1 MTAYA
6 LRVNGRRRPREID
19 EQHPTLTWK
28 YRGTGPE
35 GAQIVWVDEH
45 DAVSGAWSRIWSS
58 ECGQEE
64 RMIGFPGT
72 RQLTPFGRYRW
83 GVEAVDAVGHDVSAV
98 SEFETGHLGT
108 PWRASWIH
116 RPDHRDAVT
125 PPAAELIPRT
135 FQTAYSAPPAQFR
148 TRFDAPGDVVSA
160 RLYIS
165 ARGIYRASVNGVR
178 VGQDELT
185 PGWTD
190 YRRRIEYQAYDVTD
204 LIAPGR
210 TALAVTVADGWW
222 SGYLGYNT
230 RRHADQ
236 YGTRPEL
243 IAELRMVRADG
254 TEDVV
259 VSDTSWR
266 ESPGHI
272 VMADLLMGEYHD
284 HRFATE
290 GWESPGYDDSAW
302 SRAEVSAVSSGDL
315 SGQLADPVRVHSILS
330 ARTVTVIGDGVI
342 VDFGQNLVGRV
353 RLTVRGQALGSVIT
367 VRHGEMLQDGTL
379 YTENLRTAEATDAF
393 VARGLGAETFEPA
406 FTLHGFRYAE
416 VTGLTGP
423 LSAEDVVAVVLT
435 SDNEPTGTFQTGSTL
450 VNRLQSN
457 IVWGQRGNYVA
468 VPTDCP
474 QRDERLGWT
483 ADTQIFART
492 GAFNADIRAFLS
504 RWLDDLAGAQDAAG
518 RVPDVVPNPPTSD
531 NFSDGAPGW
540 GDAAVIVPW
549 VLYEEYGDLRMLRR
563 HYPMMRAWV
572 EYVRQSNPDGLWT
585 RHVGNNYGDWLSVDE
600 VTPPL
605 LVAAAY
611 QIHSVDLLARAAH
624 HLSETDDERRYAILA
639 SGLRRQFTEQFV
651 RPDGRVAGDTQTGY
665 LMLLAWGLAPD
676 DLRAPLAERL
686 VDLIEHRGNRL
697 TSGFLGI
704 NLLLPVLSSIGRDD
718 LAVALLLQTDYPS
731 WGYSIERGA
740 TTIWERWDGYT
751 TERGFQDVAMN
762 SFNHYS
768 LGSVGEWL
776 YRRVAGIDQA
786 PGSVGYRI
794 VEFAPLI
801 TPELS
806 PVEASFDSPRGRI
819 TASWDAAGTASI
831 DVPPDT
837 TAIVRLPGT
846 GTIVGPGRHDFTFPP
861 HHALRTERT
870 SS

>member
-6 LRVNGRRRPREID
+6 LCVNGRRRPLELD
-19 EQHPTLTWK
+19 EQRPTLTWK
-28 YRGTGPE
+28 HRGTGPA
-35 GAQIVWVDEH
+35 GPQTVWVDEH
-45 DAVSGAWSRIWSS
+45 DAVSGTWTRVWSS

-64 RMIGFPGT
+64 RSISVPASWP
-72 RQLTPFGRYRW
+72 LAPFGRYRW
-83 GVEAVDAVGHDVSAV
+83 GVDAVDAAGEDLSAG
-98 SEFETGHLGT
+98 SDFATGHLGT
-108 PWRASWIH
+108 PWQASWIH
-116 RPDHRDAVT
+116 RPHLREAVT
-125 PPAAELIPRT
+125 PPAAQLIPRT
-135 FQTAYSAPPAQFR
+135 FQTAYSAPPSQFR
-148 TRFDAPGDVVSA
+148 TTFDARKEIVSA

-165 ARGIYRASVNGVR
+165 ARGIYQASISGVR
-178 VGQDELT
+178 VGHDELT

-210 TALAVTVADGWW
+210 VALAVTVADGWW

-243 IAELRMVRADG
+243 IAELHLVHADG
-254 TEDVV
+254 TKEVV
-259 VSDTSWR
+259 ASDASWR

-290 GWESPGYDDSAW
+290 GWEDPGFDDSAW
-302 SRAEVSAVSSGDL
+302 PRAEVSAVESGAL
-315 SGQLADPVRVHSILS
+315 SGQLADPVRVHSILP
-330 ARTVTVIGDGVI
+330 AQTLTHRDGAVI

-353 RLTVRGQALGSVIT
+353 RLTVRGQARDSVVT
-367 VRHGEMLQDGTL
+367 LRHGEMLHDGAL
-379 YTENLRTAEATDAF
+379 YTENLRTAEARDSF
-393 VARGLGAETFEPA
+393 VARGLRTETFEPA

-416 VTGLTGP
+416 IGGLTGP
-423 LSAEDVVAVVLT
+423 LSPEDVTAVVLT
-435 SDNEPTGTFQTGSTL
+435 SDNEPTGTFQVGSAL
-450 VNRLQSN
+450 VDRLQRN
-457 IVWGQRGNYVA
+457 IAWGQRGNYLA

-492 GAFNADIRAFLS
+492 GAFNADIRAFLT
-504 RWLDDLAGAQDAAG
+504 RWLDDLAGAQDASG

-549 VLYEEYGDLRMLRR
+549 ILYEEYGDLGMLRR

-572 EYVRQSNPDGLWT
+572 EYVRRSNPDGLWT
-585 RHVGNNYGDWLSVDE
+585 RNVGNNYGDWLSVDE
-600 VTPPL
+600 ITPPL

-611 QIHSVDLLARAAH
+611 QIRSVDLLALAAH
-624 HLSETDDERRYAILA
+624 HLSETEDERGYASLA
-639 SGLRRQFTEQFV
+639 GELRRRFAERFIQA
-651 RPDGRVAGDTQTGY
+651 DGRVVGDTQTGY
-665 LMLLAWGLAPD
+665 LMALAWGLAPD
-676 DLRAPLAERL
+676 DRRLPLAERL
-686 VDLIEHRGNRL
+686 VELIEQRGNRL

-786 PGSVGYRI
+786 PGSVGYRT

-801 TPELS
+801 APELS
-806 PVEASFDSPRGRI
+806 PVQATFESPRGRI
-819 TASWDAAGTASI
+819 MAFWDADGRASI
-831 DVPPDT
+831 ELPPDT

-846 GTIVGPGRHDFTFPP
+846 GTIVGPGRHEFTFPP
-861 HHALRTERT
+861 LHAFRTERT
-870 SS
+870 PS